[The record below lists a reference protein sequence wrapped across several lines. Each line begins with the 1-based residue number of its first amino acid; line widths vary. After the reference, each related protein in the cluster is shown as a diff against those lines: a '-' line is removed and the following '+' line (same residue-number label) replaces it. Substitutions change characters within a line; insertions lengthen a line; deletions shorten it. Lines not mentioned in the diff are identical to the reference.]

1 MSIEKKY
8 PSIKYTSRDFNTIR
22 NDLIEYAKRYYPDT
36 YKDFN
41 EASFGSLMVDTVAY
55 VGDVLSFYLDYQ
67 ANESFLA
74 TANEYNN
81 VIKHGKAMGYKFEQ
95 APSSQGICTFYVR
108 VPALSN
114 GLGPDPKYL
123 PKLKKGSVFG
133 NNNGSSFTL
142 NEEVNF
148 GNPSNR
154 IVVSKVNESTGIPT
168 EFAIRGHGQVISGEF
183 KYEDVKVGD
192 FERFRRVSLS
202 DPNVFEIVSVVDSEG
217 KQYFEVEYLSQ
228 DVIFSQITNVKKD
241 KFKAPFILK
250 PVSVPRRFIIEQE
263 FGKTFIRFGYGDE
276 KNLANDKFLEP
287 NNVALKLHGRN
298 HTTDESFDPSN
309 LVQTDKFGVG
319 PSNTTL
325 RVTYRKNIRRNVNT
339 GANTVTV
346 VKAPLF
352 RFDNPNAL
360 AAGTKG
366 AIIDSLEVSNDQ
378 QIIGS
383 ITYPSVDEVKRRIYD
398 NYASQNRAVTAQD
411 YKAIVYRMPAKFGAI
426 KRCNV
431 LQDHDAFKRNL
442 NLFVVSEDT
451 NGNLT
456 RTSRT
461 IKNNLKTW
469 LNQYRMINDTV
480 DILNAKIVNIGI
492 DFFIASQP
500 NVDKTKVLDRAKLAL
515 RREFL
520 SLSEISESINISNLY
535 RILNLVPGV
544 ADTIDVKLV
553 QVFGPRYSPATF
565 DINGNLSPDGR
576 FLLAPEDV
584 VFEVKFLDRDIRGRV
599 K

>member
-1 MSIEKKY
+1 M
-8 PSIKYTSRDFNTIR
+8 
-22 NDLIEYAKRYYPDT
+22 
-36 YKDFN
+36 
-41 EASFGSLMVDTVAY
+41 
-55 VGDVLSFYLDYQ
+55 
-67 ANESFLA
+67 
-74 TANEYNN
+74 
-81 VIKHGKAMGYKFEQ
+81 
-95 APSSQGICTFYVR
+95 
-108 VPALSN
+108 
-114 GLGPDPKYL
+114 
-123 PKLKKGSVFG
+123 
-133 NNNGSSFTL
+133 
-142 NEEVNF
+142 
-148 GNPSNR
+148 
-154 IVVSKVNESTGIPT
+154 
-168 EFAIRGHGQVISGEF
+168 
-183 KYEDVKVGD
+183 
-192 FERFRRVSLS
+192 
-202 DPNVFEIVSVVDSEG
+202 
-217 KQYFEVEYLSQ
+217 
-228 DVIFSQITNVKKD
+228 
-241 KFKAPFILK
+241 
-250 PVSVPRRFIIEQE
+250 
-263 FGKTFIRFGYGDE
+263 
-276 KNLANDKFLEP
+276 
-287 NNVALKLHGRN
+287 
-298 HTTDESFDPSN
+298 
-309 LVQTDKFGVG
+309 
-319 PSNTTL
+319 
-325 RVTYRKNIRRNVNT
+325 
-339 GANTVTV
+339 
-346 VKAPLF
+346 
-352 RFDNPNAL
+352 

-378 QIIGS
+378 QLIGS

-480 DILNAKIVNIGI
+480 DILNAKIVNIGVN
-492 DFFIASQP
+492 FFIASQP
-500 NVDKTKVLDRAKLAL
+500 NVDKSKVLDRAKLAL